1 MGRISRGFKKKKKRE
16 DIDAL
21 KAQTLVKYR
30 EAQKKA
36 RKQSSAGWGH
46 PDPKVSIKPGRHG
59 GENVND

>member
-1 MGRISRGFKKKKKRE
+1 MGRISRAFKKKKHRE
-16 DIDAL
+16 DRDAMA
-21 KAQTLVKYR
+21 AQALANYR

-59 GENVND
+59 GKNVND